1 MSNHST
7 YMSQAKGERHKAKGF
22 FAFCLL
28 PCAFLLITL
37 LTGCAAVETLQEG
50 VSGISDYFLG
60 GEDNADPPSPLVE
73 YTPEIKT
80 EVIWKESVGVGAD
93 EQSLK
98 LIPVIGS
105 GKIVAADREGL
116 VQARSPTT
124 GNLVWETETEVHFSG
139 GPGLGSGTVI
149 LGSSDAEVVALDI
162 ETGAVLWKSTVSSE
176 VLSVPVVANG
186 IVIVRT
192 TDGSV
197 IALDE
202 KTGGKRWSYERT
214 VPALSLRGTGSP
226 LVVEDKVIGGY
237 DNGKLMA
244 LRLAD
249 GKYVWET
256 SIAIPKGR
264 SEIERLVDLD
274 VDPIAI
280 NGVIYVASF
289 QGGIA
294 AISESD
300 GDVLWRNEAISS
312 HSGLSNDYR
321 YLYLADSESHV
332 MQLDQ
337 RSGAGLWKQ
346 KDLHQRRLTAPA
358 AYENYVVVGDFEGY
372 VHWLSST
379 DGRQMGRIQITDG
392 AIDAKP
398 IVADNI
404 VYVYAKDGTL
414 AALKVQ

>member
-1 MSNHST
+1 MSNHPT
-7 YMSQAKGERHKAKGF
+7 YMSQAKGF
-22 FAFCLL
+22 FSFCLL
-28 PCAFLLITL
+28 PCALLLITV
-37 LTGCAAVETLQEG
+37 LTGCAAVETFQEG

-60 GEDNADPPSPLVE
+60 GEDNADPPSPLIE
-73 YTPEIKT
+73 YQPEIKT

-124 GNLVWETETEVHFSG
+124 GNLVWETETGVHFSG

-162 ETGAVLWKSTVSSE
+162 ESGAVLWKSAVSSE
-176 VLSVPVVANG
+176 VLSVPVVADG

-197 IALDE
+197 VALDE
-202 KTGGKRWSYERT
+202 KTGGKRWSYERS

-226 LVVEDKVIGGY
+226 LVVGDKVVGGY

-274 VDPIAI
+274 VDPIVI
-280 NGVIYVASF
+280 NDVIYVASF
-289 QGGIA
+289 QGGVA
-294 AISESD
+294 AISEAD
-300 GDVLWRNEAISS
+300 GDILWRNEGVSS

-321 YLYLADSESHV
+321 YLYLANPESHV

>member
-1 MSNHST
+1 
-7 YMSQAKGERHKAKGF
+7 
-22 FAFCLL
+22 
-28 PCAFLLITL
+28 
-37 LTGCAAVETLQEG
+37 
-50 VSGISDYFLG
+50 
-60 GEDNADPPSPLVE
+60 
-73 YTPEIKT
+73 
-80 EVIWKESVGVGAD
+80 
-93 EQSLK
+93 
-98 LIPVIGS
+98 
-105 GKIVAADREGL
+105 
-116 VQARSPTT
+116 
-124 GNLVWETETEVHFSG
+124 
-139 GPGLGSGTVI
+139 VI

-162 ETGAVLWKSTVSSE
+162 ETGAVQWKSAVSSE

-186 IVIVRT
+186 VVIIRT

-214 VPALSLRGTGSP
+214 VPALSIRGTGSP
-226 LVVEDKVIGGY
+226 LIVEDNVIGGY

-274 VDPIAI
+274 VDPIVI
-280 NGVIYVASF
+280 NGVIYVASY

-294 AISESD
+294 AISELD
-300 GDVLWRNEAISS
+300 GDILWRNETISS
-312 HSGLSNDYR
+312 HSGLSNDSR
-321 YLYLADSESHV
+321 YLYLTDSESHV

-337 RSGAGLWKQ
+337 RSGAALWKQ

-358 AYENYVVVGDFEGY
+358 AYENYVVAGDFEGY
-372 VHWLSST
+372 VHWLSNT
-379 DGRQMGRIQITDG
+379 DGRQLGRVQVTES

-398 IVADNI
+398 IVVDNT

-414 AALKVQ
+414 AALKVK

>member
-1 MSNHST
+1 MT
-7 YMSQAKGERHKAKGF
+7 QAKGEGQKSKGF
-22 FAFCLL
+22 FALCLV

-37 LTGCAAVETLQEG
+37 LTGCAAVDTLQEN

-60 GEDNADPPSPLVE
+60 GEDNADPPSALIE
-73 YTPEIKT
+73 YSPEIKP
-80 EVIWKESVGVGAD
+80 EVIWKESIGVGAD

-105 GKIVAADREGL
+105 GKIIAADREGL

-149 LGSSDAEVVALDI
+149 LGSSDADVVALDI
-162 ETGAVLWKSTVSSE
+162 ETGAVLWKTAVSSE
-176 VLSVPVVANG
+176 VLSTPVVASG
-186 IVIVRT
+186 IVVVRT

-197 IALDE
+197 VALDE

-226 LVVEDKVIGGY
+226 LITEGNVIGGY
-237 DNGKLMA
+237 DNGKVMA
-244 LRLAD
+244 LRLTD

-256 SIAIPKGR
+256 SLAIPKGR

-274 VDPIAI
+274 VDPIVI
-280 NGVIYVASF
+280 NGVIYVAGF

-300 GDVLWRNEAISS
+300 GEVMWRNEAISS

-321 YLYLADSESHV
+321 YLYLTNSESHV

-337 RSGAGLWKQ
+337 HSGAGLWKQ
-346 KDLHQRRLTAPA
+346 KDLHQRRLTSPA
-358 AYENYVVVGDFEGY
+358 VYENYVVVGDFEGY
-372 VHWLSST
+372 VHWLSNV
-379 DGRQMGRIQITDG
+379 DGRQMGRIQITEG
-392 AIDAKP
+392 PIDAKP
-398 IVADNI
+398 IVADGT

-414 AALKVQ
+414 AAIKAR